1 MFLYMDP
8 LPKPKHQKNT
18 LRGYDCMKLS
28 KHEVELRSD
37 RGDSAC
43 WRDTLS
49 LVEGYI
55 GALIIRIGFWG
66 PLFFVI
72 IRNPQDSI
80 GNY

>member
-1 MFLYMDP
+1 
-8 LPKPKHQKNT
+8 
-18 LRGYDCMKLS
+18 MKLS

-43 WRDTLS
+43 WRETLS

-55 GALIIRIGFWG
+55 GALIIRIRFWG
-66 PLFFVI
+66 PLFFVR